1 MWYSP
6 RSPRTR
12 CGPRVLAPVLLG
24 VLTLPACQ
32 DEAPTAPQQ
41 PLDPSFTMG
50 SGVTG
55 TPLGQATFDFR
66 KVKRITGRWHV
77 EVKATDGLDM
87 AVRMF
92 SYEPGAQTG
101 WHRHPGP
108 VFIQV
113 VSGEVTF
120 YEENDP
126 TCMGTVVRAGES
138 YLDVGEHAHIG
149 RNESGAFA
157 QDLVVLIGPPGLPP
171 ADFRIDAPDPGHC
184 PF

>member
-1 MWYSP
+1 MLYARP
-6 RSPRTR
+6 GRTALPSALAALT
-12 CGPRVLAPVLLG
+12 CVLA
-24 VLTLPACQ
+24 ACE
-32 DEAPTAPQQ
+32 DVDRPTAPAMSELTPQ
-41 PLDPSFTMG
+41 FTTG
-50 SGVTG
+50 SGVSG
-55 TPLGQATFDFR
+55 TPLGQATFDID
-66 KVKRITGRWHV
+66 KVKRITDKWHV
-77 EVKATDGLDM
+77 EVKAHRGLDM

-92 SYEPGAQTG
+92 SYAPGSQTG

-126 TCMGTVVRAGES
+126 NCMPRLVRAGES
-138 YLDVGEHAHIG
+138 YLDTGDHAHIG
-149 RNESGAFA
+149 RNESGAAA

-171 ADFRIDAPDPGHC
+171 TDFRIDAPDPGHC